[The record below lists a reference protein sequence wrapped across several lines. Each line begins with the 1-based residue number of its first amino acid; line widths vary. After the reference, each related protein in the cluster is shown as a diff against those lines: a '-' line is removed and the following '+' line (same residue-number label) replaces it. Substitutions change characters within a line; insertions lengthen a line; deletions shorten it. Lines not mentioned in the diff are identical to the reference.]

1 LRVTDL
7 STREHFA
14 CDPCECGGSDDCR
27 QCNPLTMRELAELIV
42 AGKQAWADSDA
53 VEVAKAYL
61 ALEAPS
67 R

>member
-1 LRVTDL
+1 V
-7 STREHFA
+7 
-14 CDPCECGGSDDCR
+14 
-27 QCNPLTMRELAELIV
+27 RELAELIV
-42 AGKQAWADSDA
+42 AGKQSWADSDA